1 MIHLHNY
8 RIRTQLIFLLV
19 AVTSLFLIANLVS
32 NQALNRAKAELTHF
46 ITQDQRILLNYT
58 ELYANGLQMGQALRN
73 ILLNPANTRA
83 YENFDKASGDMD
95 TLLADTRALLHADPT
110 HAAAIDAVARL
121 RTQQITLQQQ
131 VRERVQGGEIEAAVA
146 LLISQETPV
155 WREIRQAL
163 LELIKLQ
170 KEAIKA
176 KEKQMQASAVQAQR
190 ISLTFTVIAVLVGLA
205 IALAIVGNIL
215 RQLNLLG
222 SSIESLAAGECDLTA
237 RLNVRGN
244 NELCRISAAFNQFVE
259 GMQNMVR
266 GIKGNADHLHQL
278 SNALAGSSSS
288 LRSASSEQSGAV
300 NSTATAVEQMSASI
314 ASVADSAVL
323 VKEVSERSAEYSD
336 QGLARMNQ
344 LGSAMQSVQG
354 AVKGMASSVG
364 EFLENTQSIVGATQH
379 VKDIAEQIN
388 LLALNAAIEAARA
401 GEQGRGFAVVAD
413 EVRKLAEKTAEY
425 ANQITKI
432 TSTLKTQSTQ
442 VESAIRQGESALEES
457 ARRSHEV
464 TEIVEQAHRAVLD
477 ARRGIDGISSSM
489 KEQSLASGQ
498 ISRNV
503 ERLADLANGTEH
515 AIEQSDETVHR
526 MQQLADGLHH
536 SVSRFRC

>member
-1 MIHLHNY
+1 MIHLRNY
-8 RIRTQLIFLLV
+8 RIRTQLIFLL
-19 AVTSLFLIANLVS
+19 AVVTTLFLIANLVS
-32 NQALNRAKAELTHF
+32 NRALNHAKTELTHF

-73 ILLNPANTRA
+73 IILDPANTRA
-83 YENFDKASGDMD
+83 YENFEKASRDMD
-95 TLLADTRALLHADPT
+95 TLLTETRALLVGDAPN
-110 HAAAIDAVARL
+110 AAAMDAIARL
-121 RTQQITLQQQ
+121 RSEQSGLQKQ
-131 VRERVQGGEIEAAVA
+131 VREHVQGGEIDAAVA
-146 LLISQETPV
+146 LLNSKETPV
-155 WREIRQAL
+155 WREMRRGL
-163 LELIKLQ
+163 LEIIKLQ
-170 KEAIKA
+170 KEAIET
-176 KEKQMQASAVQAQR
+176 KEKQMRVSAVQAQR
-190 ISLTFTVIAVLVGLA
+190 ISLAFTLIAVLVGLG

-222 SSIESLAAGECDLTA
+222 SSIESLAAGESDLTA
-237 RLNVRGN
+237 RLQVQGN
-244 NELCRISAAFNQFVE
+244 NELCRISSAFNQFVE
-259 GMQNMVR
+259 GMQNMVK
-266 GIKGNADHLHQL
+266 GIKDKADHLHQL
-278 SNALAGSSSS
+278 AASLASTSSS
-288 LRSASSEQSGAV
+288 LRGASSEQSGAV
-300 NSTATAVEQMSASI
+300 NSTAAAVEEMSASI
-314 ASVADSAVL
+314 ASVADSTVL
-323 VKEVSERSAEYSD
+323 VKEVSERSADYSD

-442 VESAIRQGESALEES
+442 VETAIKQGESALEES

-477 ARRGIDGISSSM
+477 ARRGIDEISSSM
-489 KEQSLASGQ
+489 REQSLASSQ

-503 ERLADLANGTEH
+503 ERLADLAHGTEH
-515 AIEQSDETVHR
+515 AIGQSDETVHR
-526 MQQLADGLHH
+526 MQQLADGLHS